1 MLLILGIFL
10 IGAKIVL
17 DFHCG
22 LASISLVPFW
32 SPFSSFPSSPCLFS
46 CSPSPSSVLLI
57 LEIFLIGAK
66 ILFDFHCGV
75 DSAVCHSCFPVL
87 LSSLPYVLYWFSS
100 SLLSS
105 FFLVSSS
112 FFSILFYDC
121 LSYTRECYVSLVF
134 PEGRI
139 SRICVAYMFSTSA

>member
-10 IGAKIVL
+10 VGAKFVL

-32 SPFSSFPSSPCLFS
+32 SPFSSFPSSPSLFS

-66 ILFDFHCGV
+66 ILFDFHCGA
-75 DSAVCHSCFPVL
+75 DSAV
-87 LSSLPYVLYWFSS
+87 
-100 SLLSS
+100 
-105 FFLVSSS
+105 
-112 FFSILFYDC
+112 
-121 LSYTRECYVSLVF
+121 
-134 PEGRI
+134 
-139 SRICVAYMFSTSA
+139 

>member
-1 MLLILGIFL
+1 M
-10 IGAKIVL
+10 L

-46 CSPSPSSVLLI
+46 CFPSPSSVLLI

-66 ILFDFHCGV
+66 ILFDFHCVV
-75 DSAVCHSCFPVL
+75 DSAVCHSGFHVL

-105 FFLVSSS
+105 FFLFPRS
-112 FFSILFYDC
+112 FFLSCFTTVFHIRGSVMFLLF
-121 LSYTRECYVSLVF
+121 
-134 PEGRI
+134 
-139 SRICVAYMFSTSA
+139 SRRAELAGFVWPICFRH